1 MPSVG
6 VGWVVLQASD
16 VRKAAPG
23 DTGKSSLAVSPS
35 RTAYVP
41 ESQHTSCPALSK
53 EDLFALGPERGSRAD
68 DNAVGGSVL
77 MASGGQGAEVVEV
90 AGSLPPHRPG
100 AHGTGVRPGEVRAS
114 DELMATVE
122 QSRRTGGTGVVADMT
137 PPWAPSCHGSVTG
150 SPRCS
155 RARATGSTRWWRSSG
170 TG

>member
-1 MPSVG
+1 MG

-41 ESQHTSCPALSK
+41 ESQHTSCPALSE

-77 MASGGQGAEVVEV
+77 MGSGGQGAEVVEV
-90 AGSLPPHRPG
+90 AGSLAPHRPG
-100 AHGTGVRPGEVRAS
+100 AHGTGV
-114 DELMATVE
+114 
-122 QSRRTGGTGVVADMT
+122 
-137 PPWAPSCHGSVTG
+137 
-150 SPRCS
+150 
-155 RARATGSTRWWRSSG
+155 
-170 TG
+170 